1 MFDSDDVEVCVDIDV
16 DDVPDS
22 VNFDV
27 EAGDKTDDD
36 GEKWLFVFSDDDG
49 EAGVLRQ
56 EVSEESEGERISG

>member
-1 MFDSDDVEVCVDIDV
+1 MPDSDDPEVCVDIDV

-36 GEKWLFVFSDDDG
+36 DGEKWLFVSEDDDG
-49 EAGVLRQ
+49 EAVK
-56 EVSEESEGERISG
+56 EVCEEREERTSG